1 MAEAVQGELNEYK
14 ASEEEVM
21 RLKSV
26 MGVSEDDDPDV
37 ISGALSDN
45 TAKLTSAIRY
55 VRMPKC
61 VHIINLTEKTPN
73 CWWEANYSLHLT
85 FIPSSCFLNWC
96 VVFVPMTCMKLLHL
110 EDAAFLLTNKISVS
124 IP

>member
-55 VRMPKC
+55 TQYTTNTMQA
-61 VHIINLTEKTPN
+61 I
-73 CWWEANYSLHLT
+73 LHL
-85 FIPSSCFLNWC
+85 CL
-96 VVFVPMTCMKLLHL
+96 
-110 EDAAFLLTNKISVS
+110 
-124 IP
+124 

>member
-55 VRMPKC
+55 MYGHLSYNIMYIC
-61 VHIINLTEKTPN
+61 
-73 CWWEANYSLHLT
+73 SLILRPLPVLQT
-85 FIPSSCFLNWC
+85 GSGMLVGC
-96 VVFVPMTCMKLLHL
+96 
-110 EDAAFLLTNKISVS
+110 
-124 IP
+124 

>member
-1 MAEAVQGELNEYK
+1 MYFVSAKTPPPTPPCVENNRILELHVTTITAIHHTHPNTHTHLSPFPNVAEAVQGELNEYK

-55 VRMPKC
+55 
-61 VHIINLTEKTPN
+61 I
-73 CWWEANYSLHLT
+73 YT
-85 FIPSSCFLNWC
+85 FI
-96 VVFVPMTCMKLLHL
+96 VYVH
-110 EDAAFLLTNKISVS
+110 A
-124 IP
+124 

>member
-1 MAEAVQGELNEYK
+1 MLHSLPFPSPFPNVAEAVQGELNEYK

-55 VRMPKC
+55 IHYFHM
-61 VHIINLTEKTPN
+61 
-73 CWWEANYSLHLT
+73 LHVYMYV
-85 FIPSSCFLNWC
+85 C
-96 VVFVPMTCMKLLHL
+96 TCYYYP
-110 EDAAFLLTNKISVS
+110 I
-124 IP
+124 

>member
-55 VRMPKC
+55 MYMYGHLSYMYIC
-61 VHIINLTEKTPN
+61 
-73 CWWEANYSLHLT
+73 SLILRSL
-85 FIPSSCFLNWC
+85 PVL
-96 VVFVPMTCMKLLHL
+96 
-110 EDAAFLLTNKISVS
+110 
-124 IP
+124 

>member
-55 VRMPKC
+55 VCMP
-61 VHIINLTEKTPN
+61 
-73 CWWEANYSLHLT
+73 
-85 FIPSSCFLNWC
+85 
-96 VVFVPMTCMKLLHL
+96 
-110 EDAAFLLTNKISVS
+110 
-124 IP
+124 